1 MAILYRSY
9 RKALID
15 ELSSV
20 SDLVL
25 TADAWS
31 SPCRVHFVFITV
43 HYYDKEF
50 GYISKVISFRR
61 FIGRSFAVRLR
72 QFIRSKLK
80 KLKISNKICS
90 FTTDNGKVRCLNF
103 PIFSGKRSSIQI
115 TTQEE
120 KEEEEEETGYTDM
133 DDEDQIWEDDI
144 ESNDSNGSDVSD
156 GESTNDYSNNDSP
169 DYEDSCPED
178 SDKDEESLSQQ
189 P

>member
-20 SDLVL
+20 SDLAL

-61 FIGRSFAVRLR
+61 FIGRSFVVRLR

-80 KLKISNKICS
+80 KLKISN
-90 FTTDNGKVRCLNF
+90 
-103 PIFSGKRSSIQI
+103 
-115 TTQEE
+115 
-120 KEEEEEETGYTDM
+120 
-133 DDEDQIWEDDI
+133 
-144 ESNDSNGSDVSD
+144 
-156 GESTNDYSNNDSP
+156 
-169 DYEDSCPED
+169 
-178 SDKDEESLSQQ
+178 
-189 P
+189 